1 MGGTTVFAYLG
12 RVYIPY
18 TYASRDL
25 CGINT
30 INKNRLQSIFTFINK
45 KERCYEFILSV
56 PYNNYVS
63 PIQHGNACY

>member
-1 MGGTTVFAYLG
+1 MGGTTVFAYFG
-12 RVYIPY
+12 RVYVHLCL
-18 TYASRDL
+18 SGDL

-30 INKNRLQSIFTFINK
+30 INKNHLRSVFTFINK
-45 KERCYEFILSV
+45 KERCYESILSV